1 MKKYIVLFLLVPFF
15 TFSQS
20 NDKNTK
26 ETFSVEGNCSMC
38 KKRIEKAALSLEGV
52 KYAKW
57 NKKSGDFSI
66 IYNNEKVNIQEI
78 RSKIAQSGHDN
89 GEYVTT
95 TEVYDKFPDCCKYN
109 DKGKH

>member
-1 MKKYIVLFLLVPFF
+1 MKKYIVLFLIVPFF

-38 KKRIEKAALSLEGV
+38 KKRIEKATLSLNGV

-57 NKKSGDFSI
+57 NKKSSDISI
-66 IYNNEKVNIQEI
+66 IYNNDKLSIQEI

-95 TEVYDKFPDCCKYN
+95 TEVYEKLPDCCKYR
-109 DKGKH
+109 DTGKH